1 MFDTD
6 GRKVQVTS
14 PVPGYGQSIPETML
28 LGHIAWWTVTN
39 PRLTH
44 DDVLTLVTDLGM
56 DPAIVPK
63 PPRGG
68 DAFKRACRYSE
79 RRGLSIPYSDH
90 QANFLI
96 RSVAQTHED
105 IERHLVLEVV
115 DGDGRQLDYHIAAHL
130 RYERS
135 TGTLH
140 VGQKKISSD
149 LDPMVDETLQ
159 LFAAKLEDAT
169 KYIDAQVI
177 RRMIRDQLDMLHAI
191 SVRSGGSVYF
201 IPWREHKTTEALEI
215 FLTNCGDGSAF
226 HSLPLIDDSKQREM
240 IQAAFENEVHE
251 EATQLITE
259 LRQSKLQEKEMTS
272 TAWAIYRDKLNDLQA
287 RRSEYTD
294 IVDFELLKAEAEVK
308 ALETALTDYLTS
320 GLIKT

>member
-1 MFDTD
+1 MTA
-6 GRKVQVTS
+6 S
-14 PVPGYGQSIPETML
+14 PVPGYGQKIPESML

-68 DAFKRACRYSE
+68 DSFKRACRYSQ
-79 RRGLSIPYSDH
+79 RAGLAIPYSDNL
-90 QANFLI
+90 ANFLI
-96 RSVAQTHED
+96 RPVAQTHED

-115 DGDGRQLDYHIAAHL
+115 DGDGRQLEYHDAAHL

-159 LFAAKLEDAT
+159 QFAANLEDAT

-191 SVRSGGSVYF
+191 SVRKGGSVYF
-201 IPWREHKTTEALEI
+201 IPWREHKTTEALEV
-215 FLTNCGDGSAF
+215 FLTHCGDGSGF
-226 HSLPLIDDSKQREM
+226 HALPLIDDQKQREM
-240 IQAAFENEVHE
+240 VQTAFENEVHD
-251 EATQLITE
+251 EATQLITQ
-259 LRQSKLQEKEMTS
+259 LRQSRLQEQEMTT
-272 TAWAIYRDKLNDLQA
+272 TAWAVYRDRLNDLQA
-287 RRSEYTD
+287 RRGEYAD
-294 IVDFELLKAEAEVK
+294 IVDFELVKAESEVR

>member
-1 MFDTD
+1 MTA
-6 GRKVQVTS
+6 S
-14 PVPGYGQSIPETML
+14 PVPGYGQKIPESML

-68 DAFKRACRYSE
+68 DSFKRACRYSQ
-79 RRGLSIPYSDH
+79 RAGLAIPYSDH
-90 QANFLI
+90 LANFLI
-96 RSVAQTHED
+96 RPVAQTHED

-115 DGDGRQLDYHIAAHL
+115 DGDGRQLEYHDAAHL

-159 LFAAKLEDAT
+159 QFAANLEDAT

-191 SVRSGGSVYF
+191 SVRKGGSVYF
-201 IPWREHKTTEALEI
+201 IPWREHKTTEALEV
-215 FLTNCGDGSAF
+215 FLTHCGDGSGF
-226 HSLPLIDDSKQREM
+226 HALPLIDDQKQREM
-240 IQAAFENEVHE
+240 IQAAFENEVHD

-259 LRQSKLQEKEMTS
+259 LRQSRLQEQEMTT
-272 TAWAIYRDKLNDLQA
+272 TAWAVYRDRLNDLQA
-287 RRSEYTD
+287 RRGEYAD
-294 IVDFELLKAEAEVK
+294 IVDFELVKAESEVR

>member
-1 MFDTD
+1 M
-6 GRKVQVTS
+6 RTS
-14 PVPGYGQSIPETML
+14 PVPGYGESIPESML

-79 RRGLSIPYSDH
+79 RKGLSIPYTDH
-90 QANFLI
+90 LANFLI

-115 DGDGRQLDYHIAAHL
+115 DADGRRLDYHDAAHL

-140 VGQKKISSD
+140 VAQKKISSD

-159 LFAAKLEDAT
+159 QFAANLEDAT

-201 IPWREHKTTEALEI
+201 IPYREHKTTEALEV
-215 FLTNCGDGSAF
+215 FLTHCGDGSGF
-226 HSLPLIDDSKQREM
+226 HSLPLIDNEKQREM
-240 IQAAFENEVHE
+240 IQGAFESEVHD

-259 LRQSKLQEKEMTS
+259 LRQSRLQEQEMTT
-272 TAWAIYRDKLNDLQA
+272 TAWAVYRDKLNDLKE
-287 RRSEYTD
+287 RRGEYAEL
-294 IVDFELLKAEAEVK
+294 VDFELTKAEAEVR
-308 ALETALTDYLTS
+308 ALEAALTDYLTS
-320 GLIKT
+320 GLIKS